1 MSLEGNTTNARMGCP
16 NQFVALSWQL
26 AGWQRKLIGNGTTL
40 GGAREPLVG
49 AGRSIVDLHIN
60 TSQLNSRQIHLWQ
73 INNLL

>member
-26 AGWQRKLIGNGTTL
+26 AGWQRTTL